1 MTLKNKAIAAFSWS
15 LADKLI
21 NQLGYL
27 AITVYLARLIGPES
41 FGLIGMLTIFI
52 LLTES
57 VVNNGFSQAL
67 VQRSHQVTVEDENT
81 IFYINLF
88 WGILIYGLLYVLA
101 PLIADFYNESKL
113 IEISRLLFLVVLI
126 NSLAVVVRAK
136 LIINIDFKSQAIANS
151 ISTLFSGAIGLYLAF
166 IGYGYWSLVWMLL
179 SRATF
184 NTVALWF
191 FCRWQPSL
199 IFSFN
204 SFKNL
209 FKFGSNLMAAGL
221 VATFVNNLYVALI
234 GRFYNATQV
243 GYFTQA
249 SNLSN
254 NLNQV
259 ISSTL
264 MGITYPIL
272 TSVKEQKERLVNI
285 YKQLISITSLAAL
298 PVILGFAA
306 VAEEFILIFLGNE
319 WKAAIPVL
327 TALCFAR
334 AITPISAINLSI
346 INAIGRSDLFL
357 KVDLLKLPLTL
368 GALFIA
374 LPYGIESVAWAMV
387 VTSIISFFIN
397 AYYPGKFF
405 QCGAFYQLKVA
416 YKYIFSSIVMYFF
429 VSNLS
434 LSDSLILEMI
444 LKITSGLVVY
454 PAMLLILKDGFFV
467 SKSFQTINKVRLILS
482 KFI

>member
-1 MTLKNKAIAAFSWS
+1 LNLRTKAIHGFSWS
-15 LADKLI
+15 LADKLF

-27 AITVYLARLIGPES
+27 AVTVYLARVIGPES
-41 FGLIGMLTIFI
+41 FGLIGMLTIFV

-67 VQRSHQVTVEDENT
+67 VQRSHQLTVEDENT
-81 IFYINLF
+81 IFYVNLS
-88 WGILIYGLLYVLA
+88 WGILIYCLLYALA

-113 IEISRLLFLVVLI
+113 VEISRLLFLVILI

-136 LIINIDFKSQAIANS
+136 LIIDIDFKSQAIANS
-151 ISTLFSGAIGLYLAF
+151 IGTLSSGAIGLYLAS

-179 SRATF
+179 SRAIF
-184 NTVALWF
+184 NTLGLWF
-191 FCRWQPSL
+191 FCRWRPRL
-199 IFSFN
+199 IFSSY

-221 VATFVNNLYVALI
+221 VATFVNNLYIALI
-234 GRFYNATQV
+234 GRFFNAVQV

-254 NLNQV
+254 SLNKL

-272 TSVKEQKERLVNI
+272 TSIKEQDERLISI
-285 YKQLISITSLAAL
+285 YKQIISITTLASL

-306 VAEEFILIFLGNE
+306 ISEEFVLIFLGDD
-319 WKAAIPVL
+319 WRSAIPIL

-334 AITPISAINLSI
+334 AITPLTGVNLSI
-346 INAIGRSDLFL
+346 LNAIGRSDLFL

-374 LPYGIESVAWAMV
+374 LPYGIEAVAWAMV
-387 VTSIISFFIN
+387 CTSVISFFIN

-405 QCGAFYQLKVA
+405 GCGAFLQIKMA
-416 YKYIFSSIVMYFF
+416 AKYIIAVVIMFTCIMQVSI
-429 VSNLS
+429 
-434 LSDSLILEMI
+434 DS
-444 LKITSGLVVY
+444 
-454 PAMLLILKDGFFV
+454 
-467 SKSFQTINKVRLILS
+467 RLY
-482 KFI
+482 

>member
-1 MTLKNKAIAAFSWS
+1 LNLRTKAIHGFSWS
-15 LADKLI
+15 LADKLF

-27 AITVYLARLIGPES
+27 AVTVYLARVIGPES
-41 FGLIGMLTIFI
+41 FGLIGMLTIFV

-67 VQRSHQVTVEDENT
+67 VQRSHQLTVEDENT
-81 IFYINLF
+81 IFYVNLS
-88 WGILIYGLLYVLA
+88 WGILIYCLLYALA

-113 IEISRLLFLVVLI
+113 VEISRLLFLVILI

-136 LIINIDFKSQAIANS
+136 LIIDIDFKSQAIANS
-151 ISTLFSGAIGLYLAF
+151 IGTLSSGAIGLYLAS

-179 SRATF
+179 SRAIF
-184 NTVALWF
+184 NTLGLWF
-191 FCRWQPSL
+191 FCRWRPRL
-199 IFSFN
+199 IFSSY

-221 VATFVNNLYVALI
+221 VATFVNNLYIALI
-234 GRFYNATQV
+234 GRFFNAVQV

-254 NLNQV
+254 SLNKL

-272 TSVKEQKERLVNI
+272 TSIKEQDERLISI
-285 YKQLISITSLAAL
+285 YKQIISITTLASL

-306 VAEEFILIFLGNE
+306 ISEEFVLIFLGDD
-319 WKAAIPVL
+319 WRSAIPIL

-334 AITPISAINLSI
+334 AITPLTGVNLSI
-346 INAIGRSDLFL
+346 LNAIGRSDLFL

-374 LPYGIESVAWAMV
+374 LPYGIEAVAWAMV
-387 VTSIISFFIN
+387 CTSVISFFIN

-405 QCGAFYQLKVA
+405 GCGAFLQIKMA
-416 YKYIFSSIVMYFF
+416 AKYIIAVVIMFTCIMQVSIDSS
-429 VSNLS
+429 LW
-434 LSDSLILEMI
+434 LQ
-444 LKITSGLVVY
+444 LVVKVILGALIY
-454 PAMLLILKDGFFV
+454 PLVLFLLRDSFFTEN
-467 SKSFQTINKVRLILS
+467 SRLIWKKLKS
-482 KFI
+482 S

>member
-1 MTLKNKAIAAFSWS
+1 MNLRTKAIHGFSWS
-15 LADKLI
+15 LADKLF

-27 AITVYLARLIGPES
+27 AVTVYLARVIGPES
-41 FGLIGMLTIFI
+41 FGLIGMLTIFV

-67 VQRSHQVTVEDENT
+67 VQRSHQLTVEDENT
-81 IFYINLF
+81 IFYVNLS
-88 WGILIYGLLYVLA
+88 WGILIYCLLYALA

-113 IEISRLLFLVVLI
+113 VEISRLLFLVILI

-136 LIINIDFKSQAIANS
+136 LIIDIDFKSQAIANS
-151 ISTLFSGAIGLYLAF
+151 IGTLSSGAIGLYLAS

-179 SRATF
+179 SRAIF
-184 NTVALWF
+184 NTLGLWF
-191 FCRWQPSL
+191 FCRWRPRL
-199 IFSFN
+199 IFSSY

-221 VATFVNNLYVALI
+221 VATFVNNLYIALI
-234 GRFYNATQV
+234 GRFFNAVQV

-254 NLNQV
+254 SLNKL

-272 TSVKEQKERLVNI
+272 TSIKEQDERLISI
-285 YKQLISITSLAAL
+285 YKQIISITTLASL

-306 VAEEFILIFLGNE
+306 ISEEFVLIFLGDD
-319 WKAAIPVL
+319 WRSAIPIL

-334 AITPISAINLSI
+334 AITPLTGVNLSI
-346 INAIGRSDLFL
+346 LNAIGRSDLFL

-374 LPYGIESVAWAMV
+374 LPYGIEAVAWAMV
-387 VTSIISFFIN
+387 CTSVISFFIN

-405 QCGAFYQLKVA
+405 GCGAFLQIKMA
-416 YKYIFSSIVMYFF
+416 AKYIIAVVIMFTCIMQVSIDSS
-429 VSNLS
+429 LW
-434 LSDSLILEMI
+434 LQ
-444 LKITSGLVVY
+444 LVVKVILGALIY
-454 PAMLLILKDGFFV
+454 PLVLFLLRDSFFTEN
-467 SKSFQTINKVRLILS
+467 SRLIWKKLKS
-482 KFI
+482 S